1 MLDFKGLFSKIIKSK
16 DTEKTENESVNS
28 ENNVTSSDKNI
39 FIENINKFSAM
50 LENIIFKEPLV
61 HSLSY
66 ENNIACKLDE
76 KILITRDGN
85 ICAGLKLEGISYA
98 GATQDNELELA
109 QTRMRFFNRLDSS
122 IELNIVC
129 KKELIDLNLEERKTN
144 NHVANQIISKWENA
158 TKAYKINYYLIFSTK
173 TKRVTGFFESKKRAL
188 TEEQAENENKEN
200 RYKDKVAKMNEI
212 LNLAKKD
219 LTEFKVKELTS
230 NDLLNLYATYSNM
243 SETKLRYSYDLITD
257 CYMTSDVEFKKDYM
271 IFYTNRNETIYARF
285 ISVKAYESEAISSMI
300 PTMVLRENTDF
311 YFIIHC
317 EAISKQEAINKAKR
331 TRTFAVDIVKNELDL
346 LVQELQSDREN
357 IIKVSLSIMIISKDS
372 LADLNEKT
380 ESIRALL
387 ESQSLSVAKE
397 TLNQKP
403 LFFSF
408 YPSRGNLN
416 ARQRHQTSAV
426 LSTLCTFENDILG
439 NKANRWGNQPITIF
453 KHLSGSPYF
462 FNFHD
467 SASSSSVG
475 HTLVIGGTGYGKTT
489 IMQFL
494 MLNLFKYDI
503 NIFAM
508 DKMRGMH
515 NFTHFVEG
523 EYHDLENS
531 SFKFNPFSLENTEA
545 NNTFLKTW
553 LCQMGQIDE
562 KEHEFIR
569 IVGDTLTS
577 LRNAERDNKER
588 INSFIDFYDSLTLP
602 NDPNVN
608 LKEQFIKFKKSLF
621 NSKECALNFNKQ
633 LSILNMDTILTN
645 PQITALSA
653 MYMFHKIKTISQAQN
668 KGFFIWID
676 ELRDYLNDDN
686 MKDRIIE
693 AIVEIRK
700 INGVITMGIQNLD
713 FLDRVSNSNTFI
725 DNMSNYIVFP
735 TSDSKNLDRLKVDLS
750 LSDTEI
756 NFLKTAGKES
766 RQILFKQ
773 KEVGSCILEVDLS
786 RLGDYL
792 RVFSSSSDD
801 VALLKHLKEN
811 YPANWRDMYLKNI
824 RK

>member
-16 DTEKTENESVNS
+16 DTEKTNNESVNN

-39 FIENINKFSAM
+39 FIDNINKFSAM
-50 LENIIFKEPLV
+50 LESIIFKEPLV

-66 ENNIACKLDE
+66 ENNIAYKLDE

-188 TEEQAENENKEN
+188 TEERAENENKEN

-212 LNLAKKD
+212 LGLAKKD
-219 LTEFKVKELTS
+219 LAELKVKELTS

-285 ISVKAYESEAISSMI
+285 ISVKAYESEAI
-300 PTMVLRENTDF
+300 
-311 YFIIHC
+311 
-317 EAISKQEAINKAKR
+317 NKAKR

-372 LADLNEKT
+372 LADLNEQT

-439 NKANRWGNQPITIF
+439 NKSNRWGKQPITIF

-467 SASSSSVG
+467 SDSNSSVG

-553 LCQMGQIDE
+553 LCQMGQIDDTNHDF
-562 KEHEFIR
+562 KD
-569 IVGDTLTS
+569 IVTTALTS
-577 LRNAERDNKER
+577 IRNVEGHREHH
-588 INSFIDFYDSLTLP
+588 INSFKDFYDSLTLP
-602 NDPNVN
+602 NDPNAN
-608 LKEQFIKFKKSLF
+608 LKQQFAEFKDSLF
-621 NSKECALNFNKQ
+621 NSQECALNFNKQ
-633 LSILNMDTILTN
+633 LSILNMDSILTN

-676 ELRDYLNDDN
+676 ELRDYLADEN